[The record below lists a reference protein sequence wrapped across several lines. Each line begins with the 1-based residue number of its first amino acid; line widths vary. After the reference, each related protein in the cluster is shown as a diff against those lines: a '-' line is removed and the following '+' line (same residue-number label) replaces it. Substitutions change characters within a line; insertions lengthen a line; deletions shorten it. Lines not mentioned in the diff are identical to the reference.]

1 MPPTVNDFLTNY
13 SAGVNRDML
22 AAFETALENRI
33 DRDLDNEFSASTYT
47 CILRRPTAAGAVTNG
62 S

>member
-1 MPPTVNDFLTNY
+1 MSEFHSCFAKKL
-13 SAGVNRDML
+13 
-22 AAFETALENRI
+22 
-33 DRDLDNEFSASTYT
+33 NEYVGF

>member
-1 MPPTVNDFLTNY
+1 MKKIKIKLD
-13 SAGVNRDML
+13 DM
-22 AAFETALENRI
+22 ER
-33 DRDLDNEFSASTYT
+33 

>member
-1 MPPTVNDFLTNY
+1 MKRNMQQWVADLIANEKKPP
-13 SAGVNRDML
+13 
-22 AAFETALENRI
+22 I
-33 DRDLDNEFSASTYT
+33 